1 MKGERHVPIRRC
13 VACRAAGP
21 KRELIRLVRGSDGGW
36 ALDLRQRA
44 GGRGASLCPACG
56 LAAVRRHDPA
66 RLKGLRRFFKGET
79 DAVTARLA
87 EIEPALEV
95 AAAAAEATD
104 PTASAAPAPTPPA
117 RPRPNGGMHG

>member
-1 MKGERHVPIRRC
+1 MTRVRHVPIRRC

-21 KRELIRLVRGSDGGW
+21 KRELIRLVRGEGGW

-56 LAAVRRHDPA
+56 LTAVRRDDPA
-66 RLKGLRRFFKGET
+66 RLKGLRRFFRQET
-79 DAVTARLA
+79 DAVTALLSA
-87 EIEPALEV
+87 IEPAL
-95 AAAAAEATD
+95 AAAATATATTD
-104 PTASAAPAPTPPA
+104 ADAPGAAAPTPHA